1 MKKIIFSL
9 ITVSV
14 LFLAGCNNDSPVEQK
29 IVEPVTANSIEVPK
43 SVQSDIDSGTTRNAE
58 KQDENTIKTFLDESS
73 QTPSPEL
80 VEAIKTA
87 PIPSE
92 SRDTSYED
100 LQKYNQEIK
109 TEFEKLSQELQN
121 GKESSSISFVRTPG
135 KITDIPDAKGVE
147 LTIPL
152 ISINATITQKKS
164 LVPPISINNNINA
177 DIKTASSIFISD
189 LKEFSDTNSDFKN
202 LRISEEISNSMNA
215 NITITMNDDA
225 SQPETSNTGKA
236 LYNTEYTLGGVFVVP
251 ATEQTEKN
259 IAGKLVG
266 EITIKLNID
275 DINKISDNDFMSN
288 LTNPNF
294 ELCETLSQEYFE
306 ISKIKFI
313 VYDLNGNELFTYKEI
328 NSMSDFSED
337 PFAQNV
343 LKNLIDFQ
351 NSITNPDSTTEE

>member
-14 LFLAGCNNDSPVEQK
+14 LFLAGCNNDSSPEQK
-29 IVEPVTANSIEVPK
+29 IVEPVTANSIEVPT

-58 KQDENTIKTFLDESS
+58 KKDENTIKTFLDESS
-73 QTPSPEL
+73 QTTSPEL
-80 VEAIKTA
+80 LEAIKTA

-100 LQKYNQEIK
+100 LQKYNQEIT
-109 TEFEKLSQELQN
+109 TEFEKLSQEIEP
-121 GKESSSISFVRTPG
+121 GKESYSFSFIRTPG
-135 KITDIPDAKGVE
+135 KITDIPDADGVE

-152 ISINATITQKKS
+152 ISINAIITQKQS
-164 LVPPISINNNINA
+164 LPPQVSTKA
-177 DIKTASSIFISD
+177 DIKTASSIYISD
-189 LKEFSDTNSDFKN
+189 LKEFSNEDSPFKN
-202 LRISEEISNSMNA
+202 LKISEEISNSMNMTTTV
-215 NITITMNDDA
+215 TINPDNPQESA
-225 SQPETSNTGKA
+225 LSNTGKV
-236 LYNTEYTLGGVFVVP
+236 LYNTAYTLGCIFVVP
-251 ATEQTEKN
+251 ADDIN

-275 DINKISDNDFMSN
+275 DLSKTSDIDYMAN

-294 ELCETLSQEYFE
+294 ELYETLPQEYFE

-328 NSMSDFSED
+328 NSISDFSED

-343 LKNLIDFQ
+343 LKDLIDFQ
-351 NSITNPDSTTEE
+351 NSIINPDSTTEE

>member
-14 LFLAGCNNDSPVEQK
+14 LFLAGCNNESPAEQK
-29 IVEPVTANSIEVPK
+29 IVEPVTANSIEIPE
-43 SVQSDIDSGTTRNAE
+43 SVQNDIDSGTTRNAK

-100 LQKYNQEIK
+100 LQKYSEEIQTEIK
-109 TEFEKLSQELQN
+109 KLSQEIQA
-121 GKESSSISFVRTPG
+121 GKESYSISFTRTPG
-135 KITDIPDAKGVE
+135 KITDIPDADGVE

-152 ISINATITQKKS
+152 ISINAIMTQKILPTPQVS
-164 LVPPISINNNINA
+164 TNIKA
-177 DIKTASSIFISD
+177 DIKTASSIYISD
-189 LKEFSDTNSDFKN
+189 LKEFSNEDSPFKN
-202 LRISEEISNSMNA
+202 LKISEEISNSMNM
-215 NITITMNDDA
+215 NITTTVTINPDNP
-225 SQPETSNTGKA
+225 QVTGNA
-236 LYNTEYTLGGVFVVP
+236 LYNTAYTLGGVFVVP
-251 ATEQTEKN
+251 ADDIN

-275 DINKISDNDFMSN
+275 DLNEALSDIDYMAN

-294 ELCETLSQEYFE
+294 ELYETLPQEYFKL
-306 ISKIKFI
+306 SKIKFI

-328 NSMSDFSED
+328 NSIKDFSED

-343 LKNLIDFQ
+343 LKDLIDFQ

>member
-14 LFLAGCNNDSPVEQK
+14 LFLAGCNNDSSPEQK

-43 SVQSDIDSGTTRNAE
+43 SVQSDIDSGKTRNAE

-73 QTPSPEL
+73 QTPSPAL

-100 LQKYNQEIK
+100 LQKYSEEIQTEIK
-109 TEFEKLSQELQN
+109 KLSQEIQA
-121 GKESSSISFVRTPG
+121 GKESCSISFTRTPG
-135 KITDIPDAKGVE
+135 KITDIPDADGVE
-147 LTIPL
+147 LTIPQ
-152 ISINATITQKKS
+152 ISINAIMTQKILPTPQVS
-164 LVPPISINNNINA
+164 TNIKA
-177 DIKTASSIFISD
+177 DIKTASSIYISD
-189 LKEFSDTNSDFKN
+189 LKEFSNEDSPFKN
-202 LRISEEISNSMNA
+202 LKISEEISNSMNM
-215 NITITMNDDA
+215 NITTTVTINPDNP
-225 SQPETSNTGKA
+225 QVTGNA
-236 LYNTEYTLGGVFVVP
+236 LYNTAYTLGGVFVVP
-251 ATEQTEKN
+251 ADDIN

-266 EITIKLNID
+266 KITIKLNID
-275 DINKISDNDFMSN
+275 DLNEALSDIDYMAN

-294 ELCETLSQEYFE
+294 ELYETLPQEYFE

-343 LKNLIDFQ
+343 LQNLIDFQ

>member
-14 LFLAGCNNDSPVEQK
+14 LFLAGCNNDSSPEQK

-100 LQKYNQEIK
+100 LQKYSEEIQTEIK
-109 TEFEKLSQELQN
+109 KLSQEIQA
-121 GKESSSISFVRTPG
+121 GKESCSISFTRTPG
-135 KITDIPDAKGVE
+135 KITDIPDADGVE

-152 ISINATITQKKS
+152 ISINAIMTQKILPTPQVS
-164 LVPPISINNNINA
+164 TNIKA
-177 DIKTASSIFISD
+177 DIKTASSIYISD
-189 LKEFSDTNSDFKN
+189 LKEFSNEDSPFKN
-202 LRISEEISNSMNA
+202 LKISEEISNSMNM
-215 NITITMNDDA
+215 NITTTVTINPDNP
-225 SQPETSNTGKA
+225 QVTGNA
-236 LYNTEYTLGGVFVVP
+236 LYNTAYTLGGVFVVP
-251 ATEQTEKN
+251 ADDIN

-266 EITIKLNID
+266 KITIKLNID
-275 DINKISDNDFMSN
+275 DLNEALSDIDYMSN

-294 ELCETLSQEYFE
+294 ELYETLPQKYFE

-328 NSMSDFSED
+328 NSISNFSED

-343 LKNLIDFQ
+343 LKDLIDFQ

>member
-14 LFLAGCNNDSPVEQK
+14 LFLAGCNNESPAEQK

-43 SVQSDIDSGTTRNAE
+43 SVQNDIDSGTTRNAE

-73 QTPSPEL
+73 KTISPSL

-92 SRDTSYED
+92 SRDTSYEN
-100 LQKYNQEIK
+100 LQKYSEEIQTEIK
-109 TEFEKLSQELQN
+109 KLSQEIQA
-121 GKESSSISFVRTPG
+121 GKESSSISFIRTPG
-135 KITDIPDAKGVE
+135 KITNIPDAKGVE

-152 ISINATITQKKS
+152 ISINAIITQKTSPLPQVSTK
-164 LVPPISINNNINA
+164 A
-177 DIKTASSIFISD
+177 DIKTAASIYISN
-189 LKEFSDTNSDFKN
+189 LEEFSNEDSPLKN
-202 LRISEEISNSMNA
+202 LKISEEISNSMNMTTTV
-215 NITITMNDDA
+215 TINPNNPQEPA
-225 SQPETSNTGKA
+225 LSNTGKV
-236 LYNTEYTLGGVFVVP
+236 LYNTAYTLGSVFVVP
-251 ATEQTEKN
+251 ADDIN

-275 DINKISDNDFMSN
+275 DLSKISDIDDMSN

-294 ELCETLSQEYFE
+294 ELYETLPQEYFE
-306 ISKIKFI
+306 LSKIKFI

-328 NSMSDFSED
+328 NSIEDFSKD
-337 PFAQNV
+337 PFAKNV
-343 LKNLIDFQ
+343 LQNLIDFQ

>member
-14 LFLAGCNNDSPVEQK
+14 LFLAGCNNDSPAEQK

-43 SVQSDIDSGTTRNAE
+43 SVQNDIDSGTTRNAE

-73 QTPSPEL
+73 KTISPSL

-92 SRDTSYED
+92 SRDTSYEN
-100 LQKYNQEIK
+100 LQKYSEEIQTEIK
-109 TEFEKLSQELQN
+109 KLSQEIQA
-121 GKESSSISFVRTPG
+121 GKESSSISFIRTPG
-135 KITDIPDAKGVE
+135 KITNIPDAKGVE

-152 ISINATITQKKS
+152 ISINAIITQKTSPLPQVSTK
-164 LVPPISINNNINA
+164 A
-177 DIKTASSIFISD
+177 DIKTAASIYISN
-189 LKEFSDTNSDFKN
+189 LEEFSNEDSPLKN
-202 LRISEEISNSMNA
+202 LKISEEISNSMNMTTTV
-215 NITITMNDDA
+215 TINPNNPQEPA
-225 SQPETSNTGKA
+225 LSNTGKV
-236 LYNTEYTLGGVFVVP
+236 LYNTAYTLGSVFVVP
-251 ATEQTEKN
+251 ADDIN

-275 DINKISDNDFMSN
+275 DLSKISDIDDMSN

-294 ELCETLSQEYFE
+294 ELYETLPQEYFE
-306 ISKIKFI
+306 LSKIKFI

-328 NSMSDFSED
+328 NSIEDFSKD
-337 PFAQNV
+337 PFAKNV
-343 LKNLIDFQ
+343 LQNLIDFQ

>member
-14 LFLAGCNNDSPVEQK
+14 LFLAGCNNDSPAEQK
-29 IVEPVTANSIEVPK
+29 IVEPVTTNSIEVPT

-58 KQDENTIKTFLDESS
+58 KKDENTIKTFLDESS

-80 VEAIKTA
+80 IEAIKTA

-100 LQKYNQEIK
+100 LQKYSEEIQTEIK
-109 TEFEKLSQELQN
+109 KLSQEIQA
-121 GKESSSISFVRTPG
+121 GKESYSISFTRTPG
-135 KITDIPDAKGVE
+135 KITDIPDADGVE

-152 ISINATITQKKS
+152 ISINAIMTQKILPTPQVS
-164 LVPPISINNNINA
+164 TNIKA
-177 DIKTASSIFISD
+177 DIKTASSIYISD
-189 LKEFSDTNSDFKN
+189 LKEFSNEDSPFKN
-202 LRISEEISNSMNA
+202 LKISEEISNSMNM
-215 NITITMNDDA
+215 NITTTVTINPDNP
-225 SQPETSNTGKA
+225 QVTGNA
-236 LYNTEYTLGGVFVVP
+236 LYNTAYTLGGVFVVP
-251 ATEQTEKN
+251 ADDIN

-275 DINKISDNDFMSN
+275 DLNEALSDIDYMSN

-294 ELCETLSQEYFE
+294 ELYETLPQKYFE

-328 NSMSDFSED
+328 NSISDFSND
-337 PFAQNV
+337 PFAKNV
-343 LKNLIDFQ
+343 LQNLIDFQ

>member
-14 LFLAGCNNDSPVEQK
+14 LFLASCNNDSSPEQK
-29 IVEPVTANSIEVPK
+29 IVEPVTANSIEIPE
-43 SVQSDIDSGTTRNAE
+43 SVQNDIDSGTTRNAK

-80 VEAIKTA
+80 IEAIKTA

-100 LQKYNQEIK
+100 LQKYSEEIQTEIK
-109 TEFEKLSQELQN
+109 KLSQEIQA
-121 GKESSSISFVRTPG
+121 GKESYSISFTRTPG
-135 KITDIPDAKGVE
+135 KITDIPDADGVE

-152 ISINATITQKKS
+152 ISINAIMTQKILPTPQVS
-164 LVPPISINNNINA
+164 TNIKA
-177 DIKTASSIFISD
+177 DIKTASSIYISD
-189 LKEFSDTNSDFKN
+189 LKEFSNEDSPFKN
-202 LRISEEISNSMNA
+202 LKISEEISNSMNM
-215 NITITMNDDA
+215 NITTTVTINPDNP
-225 SQPETSNTGKA
+225 QVTGNA
-236 LYNTEYTLGGVFVVP
+236 LYNTAYTLGGVFVVP
-251 ATEQTEKN
+251 ADDIN

-275 DINKISDNDFMSN
+275 DLNEALSDIDYMSN

-294 ELCETLSQEYFE
+294 ELYETLPQKYFE

-328 NSMSDFSED
+328 NSISDFSND
-337 PFAQNV
+337 PFAKNV
-343 LKNLIDFQ
+343 LQNLIDFQ

>member
-14 LFLAGCNNDSPVEQK
+14 LFLASCNNDSSPEQK
-29 IVEPVTANSIEVPK
+29 IVEPVTANSIEVPEI
-43 SVQSDIDSGTTRNAE
+43 VQNDIDSGTTRNAK

-80 VEAIKTA
+80 IEAIKTA

-100 LQKYNQEIK
+100 LQKYSEEIQTEIK
-109 TEFEKLSQELQN
+109 KLSQEIQA
-121 GKESSSISFVRTPG
+121 GKESYSISFTRTPG
-135 KITDIPDAKGVE
+135 KITDIPDADGVE

-152 ISINATITQKKS
+152 ISINAIMTQKILPTPQVS
-164 LVPPISINNNINA
+164 TNIKA
-177 DIKTASSIFISD
+177 DIKTASSIYISD
-189 LKEFSDTNSDFKN
+189 LKEFSNEDSPFKN
-202 LRISEEISNSMNA
+202 LKISEEISNSMNMTTTV
-215 NITITMNDDA
+215 TINPNNPQEPA
-225 SQPETSNTGKA
+225 LSNTGKV
-236 LYNTEYTLGGVFVVP
+236 LYNTAYTLGSVFVVP
-251 ATEQTEKN
+251 ADDIN

-275 DINKISDNDFMSN
+275 DLSKISDIDDMSN

-294 ELCETLSQEYFE
+294 ELYETLPQEYFE

-328 NSMSDFSED
+328 NSIEDFSKD
-337 PFAQNV
+337 PFAKNV
-343 LKNLIDFQ
+343 LQNLIDFQ
-351 NSITNPDSTTEE
+351 NSIINPDSTTEE

>member
-14 LFLAGCNNDSPVEQK
+14 LFLASCNNDSSPEQK
-29 IVEPVTANSIEVPK
+29 IVEPVTANSIEIPE
-43 SVQSDIDSGTTRNAE
+43 SVQNDIDSGTTRNAK

-80 VEAIKTA
+80 IEAIKTA

-100 LQKYNQEIK
+100 LQKYSEEIQTEIK
-109 TEFEKLSQELQN
+109 KLSQEIQA
-121 GKESSSISFVRTPG
+121 GKESSSISFIRTPG
-135 KITDIPDAKGVE
+135 KITNIPDAKGVE

-152 ISINATITQKKS
+152 ISINAIITQKTSPLPQVSTK
-164 LVPPISINNNINA
+164 A
-177 DIKTASSIFISD
+177 DIKTAASIYISN
-189 LKEFSDTNSDFKN
+189 LEEFSNEDSPLKN
-202 LRISEEISNSMNA
+202 LKISEEISNSMNMTTTV
-215 NITITMNDDA
+215 TINPNNPQEPA
-225 SQPETSNTGKA
+225 LSNTGKV
-236 LYNTEYTLGGVFVVP
+236 LYNTAYTLGSVFVVP
-251 ATEQTEKN
+251 ADDIN

-275 DINKISDNDFMSN
+275 DLSKISDIDDMSN

-294 ELCETLSQEYFE
+294 ELYETLPQEYFE
-306 ISKIKFI
+306 LSKIKFI

-328 NSMSDFSED
+328 NSIEDFSKD
-337 PFAQNV
+337 PFAKNV
-343 LKNLIDFQ
+343 LQNLIDFQ

>member
-14 LFLAGCNNDSPVEQK
+14 LFLASCNNDSSPEQK

-73 QTPSPEL
+73 QTTSPEL
-80 VEAIKTA
+80 LEAIKTA

-100 LQKYNQEIK
+100 LQNYSEEIQTEIK
-109 TEFEKLSQELQN
+109 KLSQEIQA
-121 GKESSSISFVRTPG
+121 GKESYSISFTRTPG
-135 KITDIPDAKGVE
+135 KITDIPDADGVE

-152 ISINATITQKKS
+152 ISINAIMTQKILPTPQVS
-164 LVPPISINNNINA
+164 TNIKA
-177 DIKTASSIFISD
+177 DIKTASSIYISD
-189 LKEFSDTNSDFKN
+189 LKEFSNEDSPFKN
-202 LRISEEISNSMNA
+202 LKISEEISNSMNM
-215 NITITMNDDA
+215 NITSTVTINPDNP
-225 SQPETSNTGKA
+225 QVTGNA
-236 LYNTEYTLGGVFVVP
+236 LYNTAYTLGGVFVVP
-251 ATEQTEKN
+251 ADDIN

-275 DINKISDNDFMSN
+275 DLNEALSDIDYMSN

-294 ELCETLSQEYFE
+294 ELYETLPQEYFKL
-306 ISKIKFI
+306 SKIKFI

-328 NSMSDFSED
+328 NSIKDFSED

-343 LKNLIDFQ
+343 LKDLIDFQ

>member
-14 LFLAGCNNDSPVEQK
+14 LFLAGCNNDSSPEQK

-43 SVQSDIDSGTTRNAE
+43 SIQSDIDSGTTRNAE

-73 QTPSPEL
+73 QTISPAL

-87 PIPSE
+87 PLPSE

-121 GKESSSISFVRTPG
+121 GKESSSISFIRTPG
-135 KITDIPDAKGVE
+135 KITDIPDADGVE

-152 ISINATITQKKS
+152 ISINAIMTQKILPTPQVS
-164 LVPPISINNNINA
+164 TNIKA
-177 DIKTASSIFISD
+177 DIKTASSIYISD
-189 LKEFSDTNSDFKN
+189 LKEFSNEDSPFKN
-202 LRISEEISNSMNA
+202 LKISKEISNSMNM
-215 NITITMNDDA
+215 NMTTTVTINPDNP
-225 SQPETSNTGKA
+225 QVTGNA
-236 LYNTEYTLGGVFVVP
+236 LYNTAYTLGGVFVVP
-251 ATEQTEKN
+251 ADDIN

-275 DINKISDNDFMSN
+275 DLNEALSDIDYMSN

-294 ELCETLSQEYFE
+294 ELYETLPQKYFE

-328 NSMSDFSED
+328 NSISDFSKD

-343 LKNLIDFQ
+343 LQNLIDFQ
-351 NSITNPDSTTEE
+351 NSITNLDSTTEE

>member
-14 LFLAGCNNDSPVEQK
+14 LFLASCNNDSSPEQK

-58 KQDENTIKTFLDESS
+58 KKDENTIKTFLDESS
-73 QTPSPEL
+73 QTISPEL

-100 LQKYNQEIK
+100 LQKYNQEIT
-109 TEFEKLSQELQN
+109 TEFEKLSQEIEP
-121 GKESSSISFVRTPG
+121 GKESYSFSFIRTPG
-135 KITDIPDAKGVE
+135 KITDIPDADGVE

-152 ISINATITQKKS
+152 ISINAIMTQKILPTPQVS
-164 LVPPISINNNINA
+164 TNIKA
-177 DIKTASSIFISD
+177 DIKTASSIYISD
-189 LKEFSDTNSDFKN
+189 LKEFSNEDSPFKN
-202 LRISEEISNSMNA
+202 LKISEEISNSMNM
-215 NITITMNDDA
+215 NITTTVTINPDNP
-225 SQPETSNTGKA
+225 QVTGKA

-251 ATEQTEKN
+251 VTDDTD
-259 IAGKLVG
+259 IAGKLLG

-275 DINKISDNDFMSN
+275 DLNEALSDIDYMSN

-294 ELCETLSQEYFE
+294 ELYETLPQEYFE

-328 NSMSDFSED
+328 NSISDFSND

-343 LKNLIDFQ
+343 VQNLINFQ
-351 NSITNPDSTTEE
+351 NSSINPDSTTEEY

>member
-14 LFLAGCNNDSPVEQK
+14 LFLASCNNDSSPEQK
-29 IVEPVTANSIEVPK
+29 IVEPVTANSIEVPT

-58 KQDENTIKTFLDESS
+58 KKDENTIKDFLDESS
-73 QTPSPEL
+73 QTISPEL
-80 VEAIKTA
+80 LEAIKTA

-92 SRDTSYED
+92 SRDTSYEN
-100 LQKYNQEIK
+100 LQKYSEEIATEFDKLRQEI
-109 TEFEKLSQELQN
+109 QP
-121 GKESSSISFVRTPG
+121 GKESYSISFTRTPG
-135 KITDIPDAKGVE
+135 KITDIPDADGVE

-152 ISINATITQKKS
+152 ISINAIMTQKILPTPQVS
-164 LVPPISINNNINA
+164 TNIKA
-177 DIKTASSIFISD
+177 DIKTASSIYISD
-189 LKEFSDTNSDFKN
+189 LKEFSNEGSPFKN
-202 LRISEEISNSMNA
+202 LKISEEISNSMNM
-215 NITITMNDDA
+215 NITTTVTINPDNP
-225 SQPETSNTGKA
+225 QVTGNA
-236 LYNTEYTLGGVFVVP
+236 LYNTAYTLGGVFVVP
-251 ATEQTEKN
+251 ADDIN

-275 DINKISDNDFMSN
+275 DLNEALSDIDYMSN

-294 ELCETLSQEYFE
+294 ELYETLPQKYFE

-328 NSMSDFSED
+328 NSISDFSND
-337 PFAQNV
+337 PFAKNV
-343 LKNLIDFQ
+343 LQNLIDFQ

>member
-14 LFLAGCNNDSPVEQK
+14 LFLASCNNDSSPEQK
-29 IVEPVTANSIEVPK
+29 IVEPVTANSIEVPT

-73 QTPSPEL
+73 QTISPEL

-92 SRDTSYED
+92 SRDTSYEN
-100 LQKYNQEIK
+100 LQKYSEEIQTEIK
-109 TEFEKLSQELQN
+109 KLSQEIQA
-121 GKESSSISFVRTPG
+121 GKESSSISFIRTPG
-135 KITDIPDAKGVE
+135 KITDIPDADGVE

-152 ISINATITQKKS
+152 ISINAIMTQKILPTPQVS
-164 LVPPISINNNINA
+164 TNIKA
-177 DIKTASSIFISD
+177 DIKTASSIYISD
-189 LKEFSDTNSDFKN
+189 LKEFSNEDSPFKN
-202 LRISEEISNSMNA
+202 LKISEEISNSMNM
-215 NITITMNDDA
+215 NITTTVTINPDNP
-225 SQPETSNTGKA
+225 QVTGNA
-236 LYNTEYTLGGVFVVP
+236 LYNTAYTLGGVFVVP
-251 ATEQTEKN
+251 ADDIN

-275 DINKISDNDFMSN
+275 DLNEALSDIDDMSN

-294 ELCETLSQEYFE
+294 ELYEPLPQEYFE
-306 ISKIKFI
+306 LSKIKFI

-328 NSMSDFSED
+328 NSISDFSND
-337 PFAQNV
+337 PFAKNV
-343 LKNLIDFQ
+343 LQNLIDFQ

>member
-14 LFLAGCNNDSPVEQK
+14 LFLASCNNDSSPEQK

-100 LQKYNQEIK
+100 LQKYSEEIA
-109 TEFEKLSQELQN
+109 TELVKLSQEFAN
-121 GKESSSISFVRTPG
+121 GKESSSISFIKTPG
-135 KITDIPDAKGVE
+135 KITNIPDADVVE

-152 ISINATITQKKS
+152 ISINAIMTLKQS
-164 LVPPISINNNINA
+164 LPPQVSTKADFKNAASIYISN
-177 DIKTASSIFISD
+177 
-189 LKEFSDTNSDFKN
+189 LKEFSNEDSPLKN
-202 LRISEEISNSMNA
+202 LKISEEISNSMNM
-215 NITITMNDDA
+215 NMTTTVTINPDNP
-225 SQPETSNTGKA
+225 QVTGNA
-236 LYNTEYTLGGVFVVP
+236 LYNTAYTLGGVFVVP
-251 ATEQTEKN
+251 TDDIN

-275 DINKISDNDFMSN
+275 DLNEALSDIDYMAN

-294 ELCETLSQEYFE
+294 ELYETLPQKYFE

-328 NSMSDFSED
+328 NSIKDFSED

-343 LKNLIDFQ
+343 LQNLINFQ
-351 NSITNPDSTTEE
+351 NSIINPDSTTEE

>member
-14 LFLAGCNNDSPVEQK
+14 LFLASCNNDSSPEQK

-100 LQKYNQEIK
+100 LQKYSEEIQTEIK
-109 TEFEKLSQELQN
+109 KLSQEIQA
-121 GKESSSISFVRTPG
+121 GKESYSISFTRTPG
-135 KITDIPDAKGVE
+135 KITDIPDADGVE

-152 ISINATITQKKS
+152 ISINAIMTQKILPTPQVS
-164 LVPPISINNNINA
+164 TNIKA
-177 DIKTASSIFISD
+177 DIKTASSIYISD
-189 LKEFSDTNSDFKN
+189 LKEFSNEDSPFKN
-202 LRISEEISNSMNA
+202 LKISEEISNSMNM
-215 NITITMNDDA
+215 NITSTVTINPDNP
-225 SQPETSNTGKA
+225 QVTGNA
-236 LYNTEYTLGGVFVVP
+236 LYNTAYTLGGVFVVP
-251 ATEQTEKN
+251 ADDIN

-275 DINKISDNDFMSN
+275 DLNEALSDIDYMSN

-294 ELCETLSQEYFE
+294 ELYETLPQEYFE

-328 NSMSDFSED
+328 NSISDFSED

-343 LKNLIDFQ
+343 LKDLIDFQ

>member
-14 LFLAGCNNDSPVEQK
+14 LFLAGCNNDSSPEQK
-29 IVEPVTANSIEVPK
+29 IVEPVTANSIEVPT

-73 QTPSPEL
+73 KTISPSL

-100 LQKYNQEIK
+100 LQKYSEEIQTEIK
-109 TEFEKLSQELQN
+109 KLSQEIQA
-121 GKESSSISFVRTPG
+121 GKESYSISFTRTPG
-135 KITDIPDAKGVE
+135 KITDIPDADGVE

-152 ISINATITQKKS
+152 ISINAIMTQKILPTPQVS
-164 LVPPISINNNINA
+164 TNIKA
-177 DIKTASSIFISD
+177 DIKTASSIYISD
-189 LKEFSDTNSDFKN
+189 LKEFSNEDSPFKN
-202 LRISEEISNSMNA
+202 LKISEEISNSMNM
-215 NITITMNDDA
+215 NITTTVTINPDNP
-225 SQPETSNTGKA
+225 QVTGNA
-236 LYNTEYTLGGVFVVP
+236 LYNTAYTLGGVFVVP
-251 ATEQTEKN
+251 ADDIN

-275 DINKISDNDFMSN
+275 DLNEALSDIDYMSN

-294 ELCETLSQEYFE
+294 ELYETLPQKYFE

-328 NSMSDFSED
+328 NSISDFSND
-337 PFAQNV
+337 PFAKNV
-343 LKNLIDFQ
+343 LQNLIDFQ

>member
-14 LFLAGCNNDSPVEQK
+14 LFLASCNNDSSPEQK
-29 IVEPVTANSIEVPK
+29 IVEPVTANSIEIPE
-43 SVQSDIDSGTTRNAE
+43 SVQNDIDSGTTRNAK

-100 LQKYNQEIK
+100 LQKYSEEIQTEIK
-109 TEFEKLSQELQN
+109 KLSQEIQA
-121 GKESSSISFVRTPG
+121 GKESYSISFTRTPG
-135 KITDIPDAKGVE
+135 KITDIPDADGVE

-152 ISINATITQKKS
+152 ISINAIMTQKILPTPQVS
-164 LVPPISINNNINA
+164 TNIKA
-177 DIKTASSIFISD
+177 DIKTASSIYISD
-189 LKEFSDTNSDFKN
+189 LKEFSNEDSPFKN
-202 LRISEEISNSMNA
+202 LKISEEISNSMNM
-215 NITITMNDDA
+215 NITTTVTINPDNP
-225 SQPETSNTGKA
+225 QVTGNA
-236 LYNTEYTLGGVFVVP
+236 LYNTAYTLGGVFVVP
-251 ATEQTEKN
+251 ADDIN

-275 DINKISDNDFMSN
+275 DLNEALSDIDYMSN

-294 ELCETLSQEYFE
+294 ELYETLPQKYFE

-328 NSMSDFSED
+328 NSISDFSND
-337 PFAQNV
+337 PFAKNV
-343 LKNLIDFQ
+343 LQNLIDFQ

>member
-14 LFLAGCNNDSPVEQK
+14 LFLASCNNDSSPEQK
-29 IVEPVTANSIEVPK
+29 IVEPVTANSIEIPE
-43 SVQSDIDSGTTRNAE
+43 SVQNDIDSGTTRNAK

-100 LQKYNQEIK
+100 LQKYSEEIQTEIK
-109 TEFEKLSQELQN
+109 KLSQEIQA
-121 GKESSSISFVRTPG
+121 GKESYSISFTRTPG
-135 KITDIPDAKGVE
+135 KITDIPDADGVE

-152 ISINATITQKKS
+152 ISINAIMTQKILPTPQVS
-164 LVPPISINNNINA
+164 TNIKA
-177 DIKTASSIFISD
+177 DIKTASSIYISD
-189 LKEFSDTNSDFKN
+189 LKEFSNEDSPFKN
-202 LRISEEISNSMNA
+202 LKISEEISNSINM
-215 NITITMNDDA
+215 NITTTVTINPDNP
-225 SQPETSNTGKA
+225 QVTGNA
-236 LYNTEYTLGGVFVVP
+236 LYNTAYTLGGVFVVP
-251 ATEQTEKN
+251 ADDIN

-275 DINKISDNDFMSN
+275 DLNEALSDIDYMSN

-294 ELCETLSQEYFE
+294 ELYETLPQKYFE

-328 NSMSDFSED
+328 NSISDFSND
-337 PFAQNV
+337 PFAKNV
-343 LKNLIDFQ
+343 LQNLIDFQ

>member
-14 LFLAGCNNDSPVEQK
+14 LFLASCNNDSPTEQK
-29 IVEPVTANSIEVPK
+29 IVEHVTANSIEIPD
-43 SVQSDIDSGTTRNAE
+43 SVKTDIEAGTTRNAS
-58 KQDENTIKTFLDESS
+58 KDDEETIKTFLDESS
-73 QTPSPEL
+73 QTISPAL

-87 PIPSE
+87 PLPSE
-92 SRDTSYED
+92 SRDTSYTDLKNYSEELQTQIAQMTED
-100 LQKYNQEIK
+100 LE
-109 TEFEKLSQELQN
+109 N
-121 GKESSSISFVRTPG
+121 GSGSMSFVKTPG
-135 KITDIPDAKGVE
+135 KITDIPNADGLE

-164 LVPPISINNNINA
+164 LVPQISISNNINA
-177 DIKTASSIFISD
+177 AIKTASSIFIRD
-189 LKEFSDTNSDFKN
+189 LKEFSDADSDFKN

-294 ELCETLSQEYFE
+294 ELCESLPKEYFE
-306 ISKIKFI
+306 ISKIKFT
-313 VYDLNGNELFTYKEI
+313 VYDLNGNELFTYKDI
-328 NSMSDFSED
+328 NSIEDFSKD
-337 PFAQNV
+337 PFTKNV
-343 LKNLIDFQ
+343 LQNLIEFQ
-351 NSITNPDSTTEE
+351 NSITNSDSIPTE

>member
-14 LFLAGCNNDSPVEQK
+14 LFLASCNNDSSPEQK
-29 IVEPVTANSIEVPK
+29 IVEPVTANSIEIPE
-43 SVQSDIDSGTTRNAE
+43 SVQNDIDSGTTRNAK

-100 LQKYNQEIK
+100 LQKYSEEIQTEIK
-109 TEFEKLSQELQN
+109 KLSQEIQA
-121 GKESSSISFVRTPG
+121 GKESYSISFTRTPG
-135 KITDIPDAKGVE
+135 KITDIPDADGVE

-152 ISINATITQKKS
+152 ISINAIMTQKILPTPQVS
-164 LVPPISINNNINA
+164 TNIKA
-177 DIKTASSIFISD
+177 DIKTASSIYISD
-189 LKEFSDTNSDFKN
+189 LKEFSNEDSPFKN
-202 LRISEEISNSMNA
+202 LKISEEISNSMNM
-215 NITITMNDDA
+215 NITSTVTINPDNP
-225 SQPETSNTGKA
+225 QVTGNA
-236 LYNTEYTLGGVFVVP
+236 LYNTAYTLGGVFVVP
-251 ATEQTEKN
+251 ADDIN

-275 DINKISDNDFMSN
+275 DLNEALSDIDYMSN

-294 ELCETLSQEYFE
+294 ELYETLPQEYFE

-328 NSMSDFSED
+328 NSISDFSKD

-343 LKNLIDFQ
+343 LQNLIDFQ
-351 NSITNPDSTTEE
+351 NSIINPDSTTEE

>member
-14 LFLAGCNNDSPVEQK
+14 LFLAGCNNDSSPEQK
-29 IVEPVTANSIEVPK
+29 IVEPVTANSIEVPE

-58 KQDENTIKTFLDESS
+58 KKDENTIKDFLDESS

-100 LQKYNQEIK
+100 LQKYSEEIQTEIK
-109 TEFEKLSQELQN
+109 KLSQEIQA
-121 GKESSSISFVRTPG
+121 GKESYSISFTRTPG
-135 KITDIPDAKGVE
+135 KITDIPDADGVE

-152 ISINATITQKKS
+152 ISINAIMTQKILPTPQVS
-164 LVPPISINNNINA
+164 TNIKA
-177 DIKTASSIFISD
+177 DIKTASSIYISD
-189 LKEFSDTNSDFKN
+189 LKEFSNEDSPFKN
-202 LRISEEISNSMNA
+202 LKISEEISNSMNM
-215 NITITMNDDA
+215 NITSTVTINPDNP
-225 SQPETSNTGKA
+225 QVTGNA
-236 LYNTEYTLGGVFVVP
+236 LYNTAYTLGGVFVVP
-251 ATEQTEKN
+251 ADDIN

-275 DINKISDNDFMSN
+275 DLSKTSDIDYMAN

-294 ELCETLSQEYFE
+294 ELYETLPQEYFE

-328 NSMSDFSED
+328 NSISDFSED

-343 LKNLIDFQ
+343 LKDLIDFQ
-351 NSITNPDSTTEE
+351 NSIINPDSTTEE

>member
-14 LFLAGCNNDSPVEQK
+14 LFLAGCNNDSSPEQK

-73 QTPSPEL
+73 QTTSPEL

-100 LQKYNQEIK
+100 LQKYSEEIQTEFDKLRQEI
-109 TEFEKLSQELQN
+109 QP
-121 GKESSSISFVRTPG
+121 GKESYSISFTRTPG
-135 KITDIPDAKGVE
+135 KITDIPDADGVE

-152 ISINATITQKKS
+152 ISINAIMTQKILPTPQVS
-164 LVPPISINNNINA
+164 TNIKA
-177 DIKTASSIFISD
+177 DIKTASSIFIRD
-189 LKEFSDTNSDFKN
+189 LKEFSDADSPFKN
-202 LRISEEISNSMNA
+202 LKISEEISNSMNM
-215 NITITMNDDA
+215 NITSTVTINPDNP
-225 SQPETSNTGKA
+225 QVTGNA
-236 LYNTEYTLGGVFVVP
+236 LYNTAYTLGGVFVVP
-251 ATEQTEKN
+251 VTDDTD
-259 IAGKLVG
+259 IAGKLLG

-275 DINKISDNDFMSN
+275 DLSKTSDIDYMSN

-294 ELCETLSQEYFE
+294 ELCETLPQEYFE

-328 NSMSDFSED
+328 NSIKDFSED

-343 LKNLIDFQ
+343 LKDLIDFQ
-351 NSITNPDSTTEE
+351 NSIINPDSTTEE

>member
-14 LFLAGCNNDSPVEQK
+14 LFLASCNNDSPVEQK

-73 QTPSPEL
+73 QTISPEL

-100 LQKYNQEIK
+100 LQKYSEEIQTEIK
-109 TEFEKLSQELQN
+109 KLSQEIQA
-121 GKESSSISFVRTPG
+121 GKESYSISFTRTPG
-135 KITDIPDAKGVE
+135 KITDIPDADGVE

-152 ISINATITQKKS
+152 ISINAIMTQKILPTPQVS
-164 LVPPISINNNINA
+164 TNIKA
-177 DIKTASSIFISD
+177 DIKTASSIYISD
-189 LKEFSDTNSDFKN
+189 LKEFSNEDSPFKN
-202 LRISEEISNSMNA
+202 LKISEEISNSMNM
-215 NITITMNDDA
+215 NITTTVTINPDNP
-225 SQPETSNTGKA
+225 QVTGNA
-236 LYNTEYTLGGVFVVP
+236 LYNTAYTLGGVFVVP
-251 ATEQTEKN
+251 ADDIN

-275 DINKISDNDFMSN
+275 DLNEALSDIDYMAN

-294 ELCETLSQEYFE
+294 ELYETLPQEYFE

-328 NSMSDFSED
+328 NSIKDFSED

-343 LKNLIDFQ
+343 LQNLINFQ
-351 NSITNPDSTTEE
+351 NSIINPDSTTEE

>member
-14 LFLAGCNNDSPVEQK
+14 LFLAGCNNDSSPEQK

-73 QTPSPEL
+73 QTTSPEL

-100 LQKYNQEIK
+100 LQKYSEEIQTEIK
-109 TEFEKLSQELQN
+109 KLSQEIQA
-121 GKESSSISFVRTPG
+121 GKESYSISFTRTPG
-135 KITDIPDAKGVE
+135 KITDIPDADGVE

-152 ISINATITQKKS
+152 ISINAIMTQKILPTPQVS
-164 LVPPISINNNINA
+164 TNIKA
-177 DIKTASSIFISD
+177 DIKTASSIYISD
-189 LKEFSDTNSDFKN
+189 LKEFSNEDSPFKN
-202 LRISEEISNSMNA
+202 LKISEEISNSMNM
-215 NITITMNDDA
+215 NITTTVTINPDNP
-225 SQPETSNTGKA
+225 QVTGNA
-236 LYNTEYTLGGVFVVP
+236 LYNTAYTLGGVFVVP
-251 ATEQTEKN
+251 ADDIN

-275 DINKISDNDFMSN
+275 DLNEALSDIDYMSN

-294 ELCETLSQEYFE
+294 ELYETLPQKYFE

-328 NSMSDFSED
+328 NSISDFSND
-337 PFAQNV
+337 PFAKNV
-343 LKNLIDFQ
+343 LQNLIDFQ

>member
-14 LFLAGCNNDSPVEQK
+14 LFLAGCNNDSPTEQK
-29 IVEPVTANSIEVPK
+29 IVEHVTVQSVKIPE
-43 SVQSDIDSGTTRNAE
+43 SVQNDIDSGTTRNAA

-73 QTPSPEL
+73 QTISPEL

-100 LQKYNQEIK
+100 LQKYSEEIK
-109 TEFEKLSQELQN
+109 TEFEKLSQEIEP
-121 GKESSSISFVRTPG
+121 GKESYSFSFIRTPG

-189 LKEFSDTNSDFKN
+189 LKEFSNEDSPFKN
-202 LRISEEISNSMNA
+202 LKISEEISNSMNMTTTV
-215 NITITMNDDA
+215 TINPDNPQESA
-225 SQPETSNTGKA
+225 LSNTGKV
-236 LYNTEYTLGGVFVVP
+236 LYNTAYTLGCVFVVP
-251 ATEQTEKN
+251 ADDKN

-275 DINKISDNDFMSN
+275 DLSKTSDIDYMAN

-294 ELCETLSQEYFE
+294 ELYETLPQKYFE
-306 ISKIKFI
+306 ISKIKFT

-328 NSMSDFSED
+328 NSIKDFSED

-343 LKNLIDFQ
+343 LQNLINFQ
-351 NSITNPDSTTEE
+351 NSIINPDSTTEE

>member
-14 LFLAGCNNDSPVEQK
+14 LFLASCNNDSSPEQK

-100 LQKYNQEIK
+100 LQKYSEEIQTEIK
-109 TEFEKLSQELQN
+109 KLSQEIQA
-121 GKESSSISFVRTPG
+121 GKESCSISFTRTPG
-135 KITDIPDAKGVE
+135 KITDIPDADGVE

-152 ISINATITQKKS
+152 ISINAIMTQKILPTPQVS
-164 LVPPISINNNINA
+164 TNIKA
-177 DIKTASSIFISD
+177 DIKTASSIYISD
-189 LKEFSDTNSDFKN
+189 LKEFSNEDSPFKN
-202 LRISEEISNSMNA
+202 LKISEEISNSMNM
-215 NITITMNDDA
+215 NITTTVTINPDNP
-225 SQPETSNTGKA
+225 QVTGNA
-236 LYNTEYTLGGVFVVP
+236 LYNTAYTLGGVFVVP
-251 ATEQTEKN
+251 TDDIN

-275 DINKISDNDFMSN
+275 DLNEALSDIDYMAN

-294 ELCETLSQEYFE
+294 ELYETLPQEYFE

-328 NSMSDFSED
+328 NSIEDFSKD
-337 PFAQNV
+337 PFAKNV
-343 LKNLIDFQ
+343 LQNLIDFQ

>member
-14 LFLAGCNNDSPVEQK
+14 LFLAGCNNDSPAEQK

-100 LQKYNQEIK
+100 LQKYSEEIQTEIK
-109 TEFEKLSQELQN
+109 KLSQEIQA
-121 GKESSSISFVRTPG
+121 GKESYSISFTRTPG
-135 KITDIPDAKGVE
+135 KITDIPDADGVE

-152 ISINATITQKKS
+152 ISINAIMTQKILPTPQVS
-164 LVPPISINNNINA
+164 TNIKA
-177 DIKTASSIFISD
+177 DIKTASSIYISD
-189 LKEFSDTNSDFKN
+189 LKEFSNEDSPFKN
-202 LRISEEISNSMNA
+202 LKISEEISNSMNM
-215 NITITMNDDA
+215 NITTTVTINPDNP
-225 SQPETSNTGKA
+225 QVTGNA
-236 LYNTEYTLGGVFVVP
+236 LYNTAYTLGGVFVVP
-251 ATEQTEKN
+251 ADDIN

-275 DINKISDNDFMSN
+275 DLNEALSDIDYMSN

-294 ELCETLSQEYFE
+294 ELYETLPQKYFE

-328 NSMSDFSED
+328 NSISDFSED

-343 LKNLIDFQ
+343 LKDLIDFQ
-351 NSITNPDSTTEE
+351 NSIINPDSTTEE